1 MSTSN
6 VRFGVHTGLQNTSLH
21 ELRPLWTR
29 IEELGFDWIS
39 ICKPNIE
46 RE

>member
-1 MSTSN
+1 MT
-6 VRFGVHTGLQNTSLH
+6 VRFGVHTGLQNTSLR

-46 RE
+46 CE